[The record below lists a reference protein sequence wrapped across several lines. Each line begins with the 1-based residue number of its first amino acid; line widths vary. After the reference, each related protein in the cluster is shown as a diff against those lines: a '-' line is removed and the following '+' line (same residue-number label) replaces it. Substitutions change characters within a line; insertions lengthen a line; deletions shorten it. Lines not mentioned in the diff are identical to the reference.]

1 MKKVILTSVTLLILS
16 GMLTFQNSIAQGN
29 NARLLTMILEKMAAL
44 KWDQTNVDLGK
55 IPQNVPVKIT
65 YNLTNS
71 GNAPL
76 VITNVQTSC
85 GCTGATFPKESIEPG
100 KSAVVSLTYNASSAG
115 VFNKTATVYA
125 NTNPGIV
132 TLEFKG
138 EVIEAGK

>member
-1 MKKVILTSVTLLILS
+1 M
-16 GMLTFQNSIAQGN
+16 FQKTNAQSN
-29 NARLLTMILEKMAAL
+29 WMHVVLEKMAAL
-44 KWDQTNVDLGK
+44 TWEKTQVDLGK

-76 VITNVQTSC
+76 ILTNVTTTC
-85 GCTGATFPKESIEPG
+85 GCTVADFTKQSIAPG
-100 KSAVVSLTYNASSAG
+100 KSGVVTLTYNASSPG
-115 VFNKTATVYA
+115 VFTKTATVTA

-138 EVIEAGK
+138 EVLEAGK